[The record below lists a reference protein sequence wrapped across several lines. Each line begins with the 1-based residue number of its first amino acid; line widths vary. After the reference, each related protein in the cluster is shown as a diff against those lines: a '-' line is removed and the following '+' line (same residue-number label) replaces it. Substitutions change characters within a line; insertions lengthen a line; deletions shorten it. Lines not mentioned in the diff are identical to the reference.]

1 PAGAAPRPGGARRLA
16 GFLPAGDA
24 GARRTGAGDGGGPA
38 AAGRVLVLAD
48 RGAVGA
54 RPVVRRGERHR
65 HAREFALLRRAV
77 RAPVGLADRDPCLVD
92 APGGAGRGAGHG
104 DPPGVLVRPAG
115 AGGGPAA
122 GGARGRVRG
131 DAPAA
136 ARSAVALRTRA
147 RGPRPRARPAR
158 HFVDTATFG
167 SVATPSETVRSSN
180 DRQCVRI
187 ARIVTH

>member
-1 PAGAAPRPGGARRLA
+1 PHAPAEAAGALRVRAGGGGRRRGGGPGRRPAGAAPRPGGARRLA

-77 RAPVGLADRDPCLVD
+77 RAPGGLADRDPC
-92 APGGAGRGAGHG
+92 RG
-104 DPPGVLVRPAG
+104 D
-115 AGGGPAA
+115 
-122 GGARGRVRG
+122 ARGRVRG

-136 ARSAVALRTRA
+136 AGSAVALRTRA

-187 ARIVTH
+187 ARIATH